1 MRHAHCADAAHPLAD
16 EASKGSAGCIALR
29 SSASL
34 PPLIPQHGPASG
46 NNQAHHGRYSDRP
59 IHWRTRL
66 SGMSGTAMIFA
77 LMLGCVAFRW
87 QRQPV
92 IATAS
97 PPLVVTLQP
106 LAAPPEPVEE
116 VPEGPRQ
123 VERRQQK
130 AQERL
135 LPSPPDIL
143 LPRLLPLSSPTHD
156 PVEPAQAVDPIPE
169 TMAPKSVPAPPAKQ
183 ASSRQDMTWEAVLL
197 GHLEKYRRYP
207 ATARNR
213 REQGVTYVT
222 FHMNRTGMVLSS
234 RITRSS
240 GSALLDRA
248 ALETLKRAQP
258 LPPIPAD
265 RSDPLELSVPV
276 EFFINR

>member
-1 MRHAHCADAAHPLAD
+1 MRHAHCADAAQRLAD
-16 EASKGSAGCIALR
+16 RASKGSAGCIALQ

-34 PPLIPQHGPASG
+34 PPPIPQHGPASG
-46 NNQAHHGRYSDRP
+46 KRQAHHGRYSDRP

-77 LMLGCVAFRW
+77 LMLGCAAFRW
-87 QRQPV
+87 QRQPI

-116 VPEGPRQ
+116 LPEGPRQ

-143 LPRLLPLSSPTHD
+143 LPRLSPLSSPTHD

-169 TMAPKSVPAPPAKQ
+169 TMAPKSVPAPPARQ
-183 ASSRQDMTWEAVLL
+183 ASSRQDM
-197 GHLEKYRRYP
+197 
-207 ATARNR
+207 
-213 REQGVTYVT
+213 
-222 FHMNRTGMVLSS
+222 
-234 RITRSS
+234 
-240 GSALLDRA
+240 GSRA
-248 ALETLKRAQP
+248 ARPSGKISSVSGHSQKSQGTRRDLCHLPYEPGRDAPIQQDHALIGIGLTRPGSLGDAQTRAASS
-258 LPPIPAD
+258 LH
-265 RSDPLELSVPV
+265 SG
-276 EFFINR
+276 

>member
-1 MRHAHCADAAHPLAD
+1 M
-16 EASKGSAGCIALR
+16 
-29 SSASL
+29 
-34 PPLIPQHGPASG
+34 
-46 NNQAHHGRYSDRP
+46 
-59 IHWRTRL
+59 HWRTRL

-77 LMLGCVAFRW
+77 LMLGCAAFRW
-87 QRQPV
+87 QRQPI

-116 VPEGPRQ
+116 LPEGPRQ

-143 LPRLLPLSSPTHD
+143 LPRLSPLSSPTHD

-169 TMAPKSVPAPPAKQ
+169 TMAPKSVPAPPARQ

-222 FHMNRTGMVLSS
+222 FHMNRAGMLLSN
-234 RITRSS
+234 RIMRSS

-258 LPPIPAD
+258 LPSIPAD

-276 EFFINR
+276 EFFIDR